1 MVLMAVTIT
10 IAIPPPPGLPRAPT
24 KNAATVNRNATTT
37 IVTRAFDGVRYRCD
51 TFLSQADP
59 GTPSS
64 RLKAKSIRPAEAT
77 EERVQKDIAIDRKST
92 RLNSSHITISYAVF
106 CLKKKKKK

>member
-1 MVLMAVTIT
+1 MGTAYAAYRKIVLMAVTIT

-24 KNAATVNRNATTT
+24 KNAATVKRNATTT
-37 IVTRAFDGVRYRCD
+37 MVTREFEGVRYRCD
-51 TFLSQADP
+51 TFFSQPEP

-77 EERVQKDIAIDRKST
+77 DDRVQNDMAIAIPAP
-92 RLNSSHITISYAVF
+92 SS
-106 CLKKKKKK
+106 